1 MMADHVI
8 ELPMQNPQLLSP
20 EINRQVLAGGRLHF
34 VLYSAIRALPYV
46 EESERRENLK
56 RALCDLLLWDPAV

>member
-1 MMADHVI
+1 MADHVI
-8 ELPMQNPQLLSP
+8 ELPMQNPQLFSP

-46 EESERRENLK
+46 KESERRENLK